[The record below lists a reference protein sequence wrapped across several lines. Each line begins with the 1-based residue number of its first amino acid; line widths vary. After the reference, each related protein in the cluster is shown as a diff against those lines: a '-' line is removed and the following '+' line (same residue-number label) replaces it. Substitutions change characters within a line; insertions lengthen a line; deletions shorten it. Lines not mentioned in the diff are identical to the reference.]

1 MQQPRWI
8 CINFCE
14 MSCCSIFWMFGPWL
28 SVNPPRISTWPSN
41 IAPVWIRTVLE
52 SSNDKTNTESQSSI
66 ERLWNVKLQLSGL
79 LWDWFWAS
87 CPFPLPSLN
96 VVPTFPALSSTC
108 PPIYN
113 SLYPIS
119 DSLLLLFQAWL
130 LVAAADLKLQPG
142 LQTCP
147 TTGHQ
152 VSTATE
158 DSGSSASCS
167 ERLHFAASLSGA
179 SKSLSFKKL
188 PTCNIFYWVGR
199 WLSAPTPPWTGI

>member
-1 MQQPRWI
+1 MTKQTQNRK
-8 CINFCE
+8 
-14 MSCCSIFWMFGPWL
+14 
-28 SVNPPRISTWPSN
+28 
-41 IAPVWIRTVLE
+41 A
-52 SSNDKTNTESQSSI
+52 
-66 ERLWNVKLQLSGL
+66 QLSGSEM
-79 LWDWFWAS
+79 WNCNWAAS
-87 CPFPLPSLN
+87 FGTDSGPAVHCHCLRWIQ
-96 VVPTFPALSSTC
+96 VPTFPALSSTC

-152 VSTATE
+152 VSTASE
-158 DSGSSASCS
+158 NSGSSASCS

-188 PTCNIFYWVGR
+188 STCNIFYWVGR
-199 WLSAPTPPWTGI
+199 WLSAPTPPLTGI